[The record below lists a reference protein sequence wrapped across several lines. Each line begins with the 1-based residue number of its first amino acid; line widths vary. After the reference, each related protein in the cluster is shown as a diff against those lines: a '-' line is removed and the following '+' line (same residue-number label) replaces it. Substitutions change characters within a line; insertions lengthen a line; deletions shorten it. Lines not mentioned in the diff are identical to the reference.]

1 MTQLHKHLIVRAD
14 IGWCPQEEDLNKI
27 SDWFRSLI
35 KKIDMKLLAGP
46 YTTYVNEKDNKGM
59 TSVAIIETSH
69 IALHIWDEVSPGLMQ
84 LDVYSC
90 ADFNPPD
97 VFDKVNELFQTIKME
112 YKFLDREKELVEVKI
127 KGFFFD
133 KRLLFLRAYDRIGFL
148 NRGSQIR
155 ILQSAP

>member
-1 MTQLHKHLIVRAD
+1 MTQQHKHLIVRAD

-27 SDWFRSLI
+27 SDWIRSLI

-46 YTTYVNEKDNKGM
+46 YTTYVNEKGNKGM

-97 VFDKVNELFQTIKME
+97 VFDKVNDLFQTIKME
-112 YKFLDREKELVEVKI
+112 YKFLDWEKELVEVKV
-127 KGFFFD
+127 
-133 KRLLFLRAYDRIGFL
+133 
-148 NRGSQIR
+148 
-155 ILQSAP
+155 

>member
-1 MTQLHKHLIVRAD
+1 MTQQHKHLIVRAD

-27 SDWFRSLI
+27 SDWIRSLI

-46 YTTYVNEKDNKGM
+46 YTTYVGGKGNKGM
-59 TSVAIIETSH
+59 TSIAIIETSH

-112 YKFLDREKELVEVKI
+112 YKFLDREKELVEVKV
-127 KGFFFD
+127 
-133 KRLLFLRAYDRIGFL
+133 
-148 NRGSQIR
+148 
-155 ILQSAP
+155 

>member
-1 MTQLHKHLIVRAD
+1 MTQQHKHLIVRTN
-14 IGWCPQEEDLNKI
+14 IGWCPQEEDLNKV
-27 SDWFRSLI
+27 SDWIRSLI

-90 ADFNPPD
+90 ANFNPQD
-97 VFDKVNELFQTIKME
+97 IFDKVNELFQTIKME
-112 YKFLDREKELVEVKI
+112 YKFLNREKELVEVKV
-127 KGFFFD
+127 
-133 KRLLFLRAYDRIGFL
+133 
-148 NRGSQIR
+148 
-155 ILQSAP
+155 

>member
-1 MTQLHKHLIVRAD
+1 MTQQHKHLIVRAD

-27 SDWFRSLI
+27 SDWIRSLI

-90 ADFNPPD
+90 ANFNPPD
-97 VFDKVNELFQTIKME
+97 VFNKINALFQTIKME
-112 YKFLDREKELVEVKI
+112 YKFLDREKELVEVKV
-127 KGFFFD
+127 
-133 KRLLFLRAYDRIGFL
+133 
-148 NRGSQIR
+148 
-155 ILQSAP
+155 

>member
-1 MTQLHKHLIVRAD
+1 MTQQHKHLIVRAD

-27 SDWFRSLI
+27 SDWIRSLI

-46 YTTYVNEKDNKGM
+46 YTTYVNEKGNKGM

-69 IALHIWDEVSPGLMQ
+69 IALHIWDEVNPGLMQ

-90 ADFNPPD
+90 ADFNPPN

-112 YKFLDREKELVEVKI
+112 YKFLDREKELVEVKV
-127 KGFFFD
+127 
-133 KRLLFLRAYDRIGFL
+133 
-148 NRGSQIR
+148 
-155 ILQSAP
+155 

>member
-1 MTQLHKHLIVRAD
+1 MTQQHKHLIVRAD

-27 SDWFRSLI
+27 SDWIRSLI

-46 YTTYVNEKDNKGM
+46 YTTYVNEKNNKGM

-127 KGFFFD
+127 
-133 KRLLFLRAYDRIGFL
+133 
-148 NRGSQIR
+148 
-155 ILQSAP
+155 

>member
-1 MTQLHKHLIVRAD
+1 MTQRHKHLIVRAD

-27 SDWFRSLI
+27 SDWIRGLI

-90 ADFNPPD
+90 ANFNPPD
-97 VFDKVNELFQTIKME
+97 VFDKINALFQTIKME
-112 YKFLDREKELVEVKI
+112 YKFLDREKELVEVKV
-127 KGFFFD
+127 
-133 KRLLFLRAYDRIGFL
+133 
-148 NRGSQIR
+148 
-155 ILQSAP
+155 

>member
-1 MTQLHKHLIVRAD
+1 MTQQHKHLIVRAD
-14 IGWCPQEEDLNKI
+14 IGWCPQEENLNII
-27 SDWFRSLI
+27 SDWIRSLI

-46 YTTYVNEKDNKGM
+46 YTTYVNEKGNKGM

-97 VFDKVNELFQTIKME
+97 VFDKVKELFQTIKME
-112 YKFLDREKELVEVKI
+112 YKFLDREKKLVEI
-127 KGFFFD
+127 KV
-133 KRLLFLRAYDRIGFL
+133 
-148 NRGSQIR
+148 
-155 ILQSAP
+155 

>member
-1 MTQLHKHLIVRAD
+1 MNQQHKHLIVRAD

-27 SDWFRSLI
+27 SDWIRSLI

-46 YTTYVNEKDNKGM
+46 YTTYVGETGNKGM

-112 YKFLDREKELVEVKI
+112 YKFLDREKELVEVKV
-127 KGFFFD
+127 
-133 KRLLFLRAYDRIGFL
+133 
-148 NRGSQIR
+148 
-155 ILQSAP
+155 

>member
-1 MTQLHKHLIVRAD
+1 MTQQHKHLIVRAD

-27 SDWFRSLI
+27 SDWIRSLI

-46 YTTYVNEKDNKGM
+46 YTTYVNEKGNKSM

-127 KGFFFD
+127 
-133 KRLLFLRAYDRIGFL
+133 
-148 NRGSQIR
+148 
-155 ILQSAP
+155 

>member
-1 MTQLHKHLIVRAD
+1 MTQQHKHLIVRAD
-14 IGWCPQEEDLNKI
+14 IGWCPQEENLNKI
-27 SDWFRSLI
+27 SDWIRSLI

-46 YTTYVNEKDNKGM
+46 YTTYVNEKGNKGM

-112 YKFLDREKELVEVKI
+112 YKFLDREKELVEVKV
-127 KGFFFD
+127 
-133 KRLLFLRAYDRIGFL
+133 
-148 NRGSQIR
+148 
-155 ILQSAP
+155 

>member
-1 MTQLHKHLIVRAD
+1 MTQRHKHLIVRAD

-27 SDWFRSLI
+27 SDWIRDLI

-46 YTTYVNEKDNKGM
+46 YTTYVSEKGNKGM

-90 ADFNPPD
+90 ANFNPPD
-97 VFDKVNELFQTIKME
+97 VFDKINALFQTIKME
-112 YKFLDREKELVEVKI
+112 YKFLDREKELVEVKV
-127 KGFFFD
+127 
-133 KRLLFLRAYDRIGFL
+133 
-148 NRGSQIR
+148 
-155 ILQSAP
+155 

>member
-1 MTQLHKHLIVRAD
+1 MTQQHKHLIVRAD

-27 SDWFRSLI
+27 SDWIRSLI

-46 YTTYVNEKDNKGM
+46 YTTYVSEKGNKGM

-97 VFDKVNELFQTIKME
+97 VFKKVNELFQTIKME
-112 YKFLDREKELVEVKI
+112 YKFLDREKELVEVKV
-127 KGFFFD
+127 
-133 KRLLFLRAYDRIGFL
+133 
-148 NRGSQIR
+148 
-155 ILQSAP
+155 